1 MDVVGLLIL
10 AVALPMVVFAAC
22 VLFFF
27 ARHFLSRGDSK

>member
-10 AVALPMVVFAAC
+10 AVALPIVVFAAC

-27 ARHFLSRGDSK
+27 ARHFLLRRDSQ

>member
-27 ARHFLSRGDSK
+27 ARHFLSRRDSQ